1 MTKRLIIGAGQCGM
15 KLAHKFYTQYT
26 EKSKAD
32 LVAFSTSSEDSIGIP
47 NQHLVQVSKEGSGKK
62 YTRGSDIWRDHADSI
77 ERALRSY
84 KETEVVYFMSAG
96 GGSGSSS
103 VPYILD
109 ELIQRRNKIILV
121 MILPFGY
128 ETLPFKPNAL
138 QALNTLQSQNYLDKV
153 SVLLFDNDKLS
164 KLYTDV
170 EDMGDEK
177 VRNYA
182 NIDKINCHI
191 TRTTSLMLDMIRKYH
206 DPTKASPF
214 TIDELEHES
223 VIFSHGYIG
232 VDICKDNPALVKFD
246 YGKISDAKNII
257 VAKAMSTRITDYL
270 VDQNVGNFLDVVKR
284 ISRKAKNARIMY
296 GIIRTDK
303 IENGTYIV
311 IGNNLDISK
320 YTTKIKAKVGEN
332 IEKFRQRDIRNS
344 VLDDDETRMFDV

>member
-1 MTKRLIIGAGQCGM
+1 MTERLIIGAGQCGM
-15 KLAHKFYTQYT
+15 KLAHRFYTQYT
-26 EKSKAD
+26 EKSKVD
-32 LVAFSTSSEDSIGIP
+32 LVAFSTSSEDSVGIP
-47 NQHLVQVSKEGSGKK
+47 SQHLIQVSKEGSGKK

-84 KETEVVYFMSAG
+84 KGTEVIYFVSAG

-109 ELIQRRNKIILV
+109 ELIQRKNKVVLV
-121 MILPFGY
+121 MVLPFGY

-138 QALNTLQSQNYLDKV
+138 QSLNTLQSQNYVDKV

-170 EDMGDEK
+170 EDLGDEK
-177 VRNYA
+177 VMTYA
-182 NIDKINCHI
+182 NIDKINDHI
-191 TRTTSLMLDMIRKYH
+191 TRTTSFMLDMIRKYH

-223 VIFSHGYIG
+223 VIFSRGYIG
-232 VDICKDNPALVKFD
+232 VDIRKENPANVRFD
-246 YGKISDAKNII
+246 YGKLSDAKNVI
-257 VAKAMSTRITDYL
+257 VAKAMSTRTTDYL
-270 VDQNVGNFLDVVKR
+270 VDQSVGNFLDVVKR
-284 ISRKAKNARIMY
+284 ISRKAKNARMMY

-303 IENGTYIV
+303 IENGTYII

-332 IEKFRQRDIRNS
+332 IERFRQRDVRDD
-344 VLDDDETRMFDV
+344 VLNDDEARMFDV